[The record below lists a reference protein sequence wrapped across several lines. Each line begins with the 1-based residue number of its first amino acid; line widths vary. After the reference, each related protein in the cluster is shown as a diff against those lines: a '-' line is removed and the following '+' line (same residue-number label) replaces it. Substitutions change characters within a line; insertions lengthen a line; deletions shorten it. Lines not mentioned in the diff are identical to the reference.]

1 MFFQNSSLLFL
12 NNPFYGLAIIYMNI
26 YIYIYILYLFF
37 SVLFLYDV
45 KKLKTL
51 NSLKVLN
58 RYNFISISVVLIFL
72 SMSGIPPLAGFVGKF
87 LLFNFLFFSQ
97 KYVLII
103 VFSFLN
109 FFSIYFYIQNL
120 RFIISKTQ
128 TNLFLISGFFI
139 FFNKNVINII
149 VLLNF
154 LNFFSIL
161 YMEDMLY
168 IFLNVIFF
176 KNL

>member
-1 MFFQNSSLLFL
+1 
-12 NNPFYGLAIIYMNI
+12 MNI
-26 YIYIYILYLFF
+26 YIYVYILYLFF

-58 RYNFISISVVLIFL
+58 KYNFISISVVLIFL
-72 SMSGIPPLAGFVGKF
+72 SMSGIPPLAGFIGKF

-97 KYVLII
+97 KYIYIL

-120 RFIISKTQ
+120 
-128 TNLFLISGFFI
+128 
-139 FFNKNVINII
+139 
-149 VLLNF
+149 
-154 LNFFSIL
+154 
-161 YMEDMLY
+161 
-168 IFLNVIFF
+168 
-176 KNL
+176 

>member
-1 MFFQNSSLLFL
+1 LFFQNSSLLFL

-26 YIYIYILYLFF
+26 YIYIYTLYLFF

-97 KYVLII
+97 KYVFIL

-139 FFNKNVINII
+139 FFNKNIINII